1 MYWLDDTDE
10 EDYTPTNREKKLIA
24 RKNQMKVNSAGLKKQ
39 VLPLLEKK
47 AKEARDAKRFE
58 S

>member
-10 EDYTPTNREKKLIA
+10 EDYIPTNREKKLS
-24 RKNQMKVNSAGLKKQ
+24 RKPPMKVNSAGLKKQ
-39 VLPLLEKK
+39 ILPLLGKK